1 MKKRLILIPLLT
13 LVLIVALVT
22 TVAGCAGEP
31 GLKGSQGEQGIQ
43 GEQGERGLAGPMG
56 PQGELGPKGSTGAK
70 GDTGPTGVTGEQGIQ
85 GEQGPAGPAGVGA
98 KGAKGATGATGPIG
112 PQGLIGEIV
121 ASSFGVGSASKSY
134 QTASVADTIILG
146 EGDWVVIATGAM
158 PVSGNPNIGLRVGE
172 GETAVMLAK
181 SNIASSKMV
190 TAGVDRLGFALAGTV
205 TVPEGETLE
214 VKLVHYGG
222 EAKPP
227 FEHTIVAFGGKKPK
241 P

>member
-1 MKKRLILIPLLT
+1 MKRFLIVTSIL
-13 LVLIVALVT
+13 LVLILALSMV
-22 TVAGCAGEP
+22 GCAGKT
-31 GLKGSQGEQGIQ
+31 GAKGATGPQGPEGPIGIQGIQ
-43 GEQGERGLAGPMG
+43 GEPGLQGEPGSR
-56 PQGELGPKGSTGAK
+56 GSTGAT
-70 GDTGPTGVTGEQGIQ
+70 GATGPAGAKGEQGIQ
-85 GEQGPAGPAGVGA
+85 GEQGPAGASGA
-98 KGAKGATGATGPIG
+98 KGATGSKGATGATGPIG

-121 ASSFGVGSASKSY
+121 ASSFGVGSASKPY
-134 QTASVADTIILG
+134 QEASVADTIILG

-227 FEHTIVAFGGKKPK
+227 FEHTIVAFGGKKP
-241 P
+241 

>member
-1 MKKRLILIPLLT
+1 M
-13 LVLIVALVT
+13 V
-22 TVAGCAGEP
+22 GCAGKTGAKGATGPQGPEGP
-31 GLKGSQGEQGIQ
+31 IGLQGIQ
-43 GEQGERGLAGPMG
+43 GEQGDQGATGPAGV
-56 PQGELGPKGSTGAK
+56 K
-70 GDTGPTGVTGEQGIQ
+70 GDTGDRGATGPAGVKGDTGDQ
-85 GEQGPAGPAGVGA
+85 GEPGPQGPAGASGA
-98 KGAKGATGATGPIG
+98 KGATGSKGATGATGPIG

-121 ASSFGVGSASKSY
+121 ASSFGVGSASKPY
-134 QTASVADTIILG
+134 QEASVADTIILG

-227 FEHTIVAFGGKKPK
+227 FEHTIVAFGGKKP
-241 P
+241 